1 MKNKILTEKYRPEK
15 FEDLIMENKSTV
27 INSLKNKDSIPSFIF
42 HSESPGTGKTTC
54 AKVIIKYLDC
64 DFLMINSSMDRG
76 IDLIREQVSLFSR
89 TLGMNDIK
97 KCVFLD
103 EADGILKA
111 SQDSMKN
118 LIETYSHN
126 VFFIMSCNHVEK
138 LIEPIRSRCVSI
150 NFDKPP
156 KENILERLKYVSQ
169 KEGLDLKESELK
181 ILLENCYPD
190 IRSMIIKLQLYKIDK
205 TPITTK
211 ESEFTEFFE
220 YVKLKDVPQLYEIVY
235 SGTLDIQSFNKWLWH
250 HIFINYNKIGL
261 EKAGKIALLL
271 ADTEKAW
278 NLDATKEIV
287 FLANII
293 EISKIL

>member
-27 INSLKNKDSIPSFIF
+27 INSLKNKESIPSFIF

-89 TLGMNDIK
+89 TLGMNDVK

-103 EADGILKA
+103 EADGILRA

-118 LIETYSHN
+118 LLETYSHN

-156 KENILERLKYVSQ
+156 KETILERLQYVSQ
-169 KEGLDLKESELK
+169 NEELDLKESELK
-181 ILLENCYPD
+181 ILLDNCYPD
-190 IRSMIIKLQLYKIDK
+190 IRSMIIKLQLYKVDK
-205 TPITTK
+205 TPVTTK

-235 SGTLDIQSFNKWLWH
+235 SGTFDIRSFNKWLWH
-250 HIFINYNKIGL
+250 YIFINYNKIGL
-261 EKAGKIALLL
+261 EKAAKIALLL

-278 NLDATKEIV
+278 NLDATKEII
-287 FLANII
+287 FLSNII
-293 EISKIL
+293 EISKTL